1 MGKRFQLTL
10 TIGDFKLL
18 MKYYFTEGL
27 SVFNKRKLFGELN
40 DARIVGKGS
49 LPLNVARQGA
59 KVLVRNIGK
68 HQTFR
73 VHIVA
78 QNPEPARLNKI
89 MITDPLSIALLGYA
103 DGHRTE
109 WEMPDGIQ
117 RFELL
122 SVHRDGEDPEFLAA
136 DSPNVCAGYDERFV

>member
-49 LPLNVARQGA
+49 LPLVKALDSEHVVCVWENEKQ
-59 KVLVRNIGK
+59 I
-68 HQTFR
+68 
-73 VHIVA
+73 
-78 QNPEPARLNKI
+78 
-89 MITDPLSIALLGYA
+89 LSAVVQL
-103 DGHRTE
+103 
-109 WEMPDGIQ
+109 
-117 RFELL
+117 
-122 SVHRDGEDPEFLAA
+122 
-136 DSPNVCAGYDERFV
+136 